1 MSLKTTAA
9 PCALLLAA
17 AFAVPAQAQSPA
29 ASPEV
34 QTLDTV
40 IVTGVRNP
48 EDPPV
53 VADAR
58 ALLSRT
64 PGSVAVVSAESAVFY
79 VALLVPHA
87 KHKLYYI

>member
-17 AFAVPAQAQSPA
+17 AFAVPAHAQIAPTSQD
-29 ASPEV
+29 V

-48 EDPPV
+48 EDPPF

-64 PGSVAVVSAESAVFY
+64 PGSVAVVSSESYATRF
-79 VALLVPHA
+79 A
-87 KHKLYYI
+87 